1 MFETEPIETSNWSS
15 FKSHEI
21 IAFTEEQLIWQSTKT
36 RGSLFLRIAIVLF
49 AASLLFLI
57 LLIFSTDKSSK
68 ILPFLTATFLG
79 VVFYRISKS
88 PRERIV
94 FDKKLDRFYY
104 NYQKQLAASIQEIPD
119 AHALSEI
126 IGIQLLRSR
135 GRTNFSPHGGNPSY
149 VVFQLNLLLANGHR
163 ENIFTYGDLLSI
175 RIDSGKL
182 SQFLNVPVHDEI
194 PDK

>member
-21 IAFTEEQLIWQSTKT
+21 AFTENQFIWQSTKT
-36 RGSLFLRIAIVLF
+36 RGSLFLRVAIVLF
-49 AASLLFLI
+49 AASLFFLI
-57 LLIFSTDKSSK
+57 MLIFSTDKSSK

-94 FDKKLDRFYY
+94 FDKKLDRFYF

-149 VVFQLNLLLANGHR
+149 IVFQLNLLLANGHR
-163 ENIFTYGDLLSI
+163 ENIFTHGDLLSI